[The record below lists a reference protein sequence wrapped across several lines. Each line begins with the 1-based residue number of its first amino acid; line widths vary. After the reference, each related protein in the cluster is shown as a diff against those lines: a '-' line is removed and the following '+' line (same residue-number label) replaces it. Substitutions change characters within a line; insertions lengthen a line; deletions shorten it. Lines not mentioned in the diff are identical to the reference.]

1 MLHIHTSN
9 HLERLIKAFASVIQ
23 QQPLPPLIPET
34 IVVQSKGMERWLSMQ
49 LAQHIGVW
57 AQGYFPF
64 PNDLLWRVFKETLPD
79 NLPDTSRFEREV
91 MVWSLMDILPDF
103 LNYPE
108 FTELHSYLYKDD
120 SDIKRFQLAWRIADI
135 FDQYLVYRPT
145 WLADWENGK
154 QPFEL
159 QNDLQ
164 AHWQALL
171 WQKLVERHGASHR
184 ANLRARFFQHLSN
197 ITNSLR
203 FSQRLSVFGIS
214 ALPPFHL
221 EVLAELGK
229 VIDVQVFLLNPCQE
243 YWGHIVSDSD
253 MALRT
258 ARVKGE
264 PVAPES
270 LYFEKGNSLLASMGK
285 MARDF
290 IDMLNDYPH
299 DSHDYF
305 ERPDA
310 FSEQENL
317 SELTLLQTIQSDI
330 LSLTD
335 RNDAML
341 IDEDDHSVQIH
352 ACHSPMREVEV
363 LHDQLLA
370 LFEQH
375 PELLPKE
382 VLVMMPDIEKYAPF
396 IEAVFDTTPEEAKRI
411 PFSIADRSLRGES
424 ALIDAFFA
432 ILELGKSRF
441 SVSHVL
447 AVLETEVVQKRFG
460 LNEQDLDLIRHWIE
474 QTRIRWGMD
483 KADRARM
490 NLPAF
495 DENTWQ
501 AGLKRL
507 LLGYALPGG
516 GEQLFEEILPYDD
529 IEGSDTLI
537 LGKLAAFVESLFDSV
552 QALTEPRT
560 LPEWHEFLNQLIE
573 MFLES
578 ETEMSQTQAIR
589 KVLSDLLKQS
599 QHAGF
604 EDLVSYDVI
613 LECLRYPL
621 TQEEQ
626 SSHFMT
632 GKVSFCAMLPMRSI
646 PFKVIALLG
655 MDDQAYPRTTKPLGF
670 DLIAK
675 NPLRGDRSRRQN
687 DRYLFL
693 ESLLSARQCFYISYV
708 GQSIHDNS
716 IMPPSVLVS
725 ELLDY
730 INNGFS
736 CLKKSILEQVV
747 TSHPLQAFSPTYFTH
762 QAQQLFSYSTE
773 YCTAS
778 RALLNEQPLLKP
790 FILEALPSPQPE
802 TEWKNIDLNRLSRFF
817 KQPIE
822 FLLKER
828 LGIVLQTGADLL
840 DESEPFEVQGLDRY
854 QLNQTLVEKSLQ
866 GGDLEAYQT
875 VVKASGQLPYGQIG
889 EYLYSQMTQ
898 QIQPFVEQVKQ
909 VTMKQKKMETV
920 SVDLRIGEMRITG
933 RLGRIWR
940 DHLVHYRW
948 AKLKA
953 KDFIQLWIH
962 HLILNSLPDKHL
974 PRHSVLIGNNEA
986 WTFEPVTD
994 SQLIL
999 ERLLREFYWHGLHQ
1013 PLYFFPE
1020 SGLTFVKN
1028 LRQGKKENEALLKA
1042 LNTWQGSDF
1051 GQGEVENEYYKLCFR
1066 SLESKTPLENEGFK
1080 SLAKQFFE
1088 PLLGHLQAME

>member
-9 HLERLIKAFASVIQ
+9 HLEHLIKAFATVIHD
-23 QQPLPPLIPET
+23 QPLPPLIAET

-49 LAQHIGVW
+49 LAEQLGVW

-64 PNDLLWRVFKETLPD
+64 PNQLLWRVFKDTLPSS
-79 NLPDTSRFEREV
+79 LPDTSAFEREV
-91 MVWSLMDILPDF
+91 MVWSLMAILPDF
-103 LNYPE
+103 LDYPE
-108 FTELHSYLYKDD
+108 FAELQSYLHNDE
-120 SDIKRFQLAWRIADI
+120 SDIKRFQLAWRLADI

-145 WLADWENGK
+145 WLTDWENGK
-154 QPFEL
+154 QPAEL
-159 QNDLQ
+159 ENDSQ
-164 AHWQALL
+164 AQWQALL
-171 WQKLVERHGASHR
+171 WQNLVERHGPSHR
-184 ANLRARFFQHLSN
+184 AKLRTAFFKQLSN
-197 ITNSLR
+197 ITNNRR
-203 FSQRLSVFGIS
+203 FPQRLSVFGIS

-221 EVLAELGK
+221 EVFAKLGK
-229 VIDVQVFLLNPCQE
+229 VTEVHVFLLNPCQE

-253 MALRT
+253 MAFRT
-258 ARVKGE
+258 AQVKGK
-264 PVAPES
+264 PVAPET

-285 MARDF
+285 MGRDF
-290 IDMLNDYPH
+290 IDMLNEYPH
-299 DSHDYF
+299 HPHDYF
-305 ERPDA
+305 DA
-310 FSEQENL
+310 RDSLSEGDNAP
-317 SELTLLQTIQSDI
+317 ELTLLQSIQSDI
-330 LSLTD
+330 LYLED
-335 RNDAML
+335 RSGATL
-341 IDEDDHSVQIH
+341 IDGDDHSLQIH

-375 PELLPKE
+375 PDLLPKD
-382 VLVMMPDIEKYAPF
+382 VLVMMPEIETYAPF

-432 ILELGKSRF
+432 ILELRNSRF
-441 SVSHVL
+441 SVSRVL
-447 AVLETEVVQKRFG
+447 AVLEADVVQKRFG

-483 KADRARM
+483 KADRERM

-516 GEQLFEEILPYDD
+516 GEQLFQDILPYDE

-537 LGKLAAFVESLFDSV
+537 LGKLMAFIETLFDCV
-552 QALTEPRT
+552 QALEQART
-560 LPEWHEFLNQLIE
+560 LPEWSTFLNQLLE
-573 MFLES
+573 RFLAS
-578 ETEMSQTQAIR
+578 ETETNQTQAIR
-589 KVLSDLLKQS
+589 KVLQDLVKQS
-599 QHAGF
+599 QQAEF
-604 EDLVSYDVI
+604 NELVSPDVI

-621 TQEEQ
+621 AQEEQ

-655 MDDQAYPRTTKPLGF
+655 MNDQAYPRTSKPLGF

-675 NPLRGDRSRRQN
+675 KPRRGDRSRRQN

-693 ESLLSARQCFYISYV
+693 ESLLSARDCFYISYV

-730 INNGFS
+730 ISKGFS
-736 CLKKSILEQVV
+736 SFHKSILDQVV
-747 TSHPLQAFSPTYFTH
+747 IHHPLQAFSPTYFNH
-762 QAQQLFSYSTE
+762 QDKRLFSYSSE

-778 RALLNEQPLLKP
+778 RALLNEEAFSKP
-790 FILEALPSPQPE
+790 FIVEPLPAPQPE
-802 TEWKNIDLNRLSRFF
+802 AEWKTLDINRLTRFF
-817 KQPIE
+817 RQPIA

-828 LGIVLQTGADLL
+828 LGIVLQAGAELL

-854 QLNQTLVEKSLQ
+854 QLNQTLVDKSLQ
-866 GGDLEAYQT
+866 GGDLEAYKT
-875 VVKASGQLPYGQIG
+875 VVRATGQLPYGQIG
-889 EYLYSQMTQ
+889 DYVYSQLTEQ
-898 QIQPFVEQVKQ
+898 VQPFVEQIQQ

-920 SVDLRIGEMRITG
+920 PIDLTVGDMRITG
-933 RLGRIWR
+933 RLGRLWR
-940 DHLVHYRW
+940 DHLVHYRCS
-948 AKLKA
+948 KLKA

-974 PRHSVLIGNNEA
+974 PHHSVLIGNNEA

-994 SQLIL
+994 SQAIL
-999 ERLLREFYWHGLHQ
+999 HSLLRDFYWQGVSQ

-1020 SGLTFVKN
+1020 SGLTFVEH
-1028 LRQGKKENEALLKA
+1028 LRQGKEENEAFLKA

-1051 GQGEVENEYYKLCFR
+1051 GRGEAEDEYYQLCFR
-1066 SLESKTPLENEGFK
+1066 SLESKTPLEEEAFK
-1080 SLAKQFFE
+1080 GLSKQFFE
-1088 PLLGHLQAME
+1088 PLLGHLQAL

>member
-9 HLERLIKAFASVIQ
+9 HLEHLIEAFATVIHDR
-23 QQPLPPLIPET
+23 PLPPLIAET

-49 LAQHIGVW
+49 LAEQLGVW
-57 AQGYFPF
+57 AHGSFPF
-64 PNDLLWRVFKETLPD
+64 PNQHLWRVFKETLPGT
-79 NLPDTSRFEREV
+79 LPDTSSFEREV
-91 MVWSLMDILPDF
+91 MVWSLMAILPDF
-103 LNYPE
+103 LKLPE
-108 FTELHSYLYKDD
+108 FAELQSYLQKDE
-120 SDIKRFQLAWRIADI
+120 SDIKRFQLAWRLAGI

-145 WLADWENGK
+145 WLDDWENGK
-154 QPFEL
+154 QPAEL
-159 QNDLQ
+159 ENDSQ
-164 AHWQALL
+164 ALWQALL
-171 WQKLVERHGASHR
+171 WQSLVKRHGPSHR
-184 ANLRARFFQHLSN
+184 AKLRTEFFKQLSN
-197 ITNSLR
+197 IAKNPR
-203 FSQRLSVFGIS
+203 FSKRLSVFGIS

-221 EVLAELGK
+221 EVFAELGK
-229 VIDVQVFLLNPCQE
+229 VTEVHVFLLNPCQE

-258 ARVKGE
+258 ARVKGQ

-285 MARDF
+285 MGRDF
-290 IDMLNDYPH
+290 IDMLTGYHH
-299 DSHDYF
+299 DPYEYF
-305 ERPDA
+305 DARDSLSDNAPD
-310 FSEQENL
+310 
-317 SELTLLQTIQSDI
+317 LTLLQSIQSDI
-330 LSLTD
+330 LYLED
-335 RNDAML
+335 RDGATL
-341 IDEDDHSVQIH
+341 IDVDDHSLQIH

-375 PELLPKE
+375 PDLLPKD
-382 VLVMMPDIEKYAPF
+382 VLVMMPDIETYAPF

-432 ILELGKSRF
+432 ILELRNSRF
-441 SVSHVL
+441 SVSRVL
-447 AVLETEVVQKRFG
+447 AVLESEVVQKRFG

-483 KADRARM
+483 KADRVRM

-501 AGLKRL
+501 AGLRRL

-516 GEQLFEEILPYDD
+516 GEQLFQDILPYDE

-537 LGKLAAFVESLFDSV
+537 LGKLVGFVEKLFDCV
-552 QALTEPRT
+552 QALEQPRS
-560 LPEWHEFLNQLIE
+560 LQDWLDFLNQLLKT
-573 MFLES
+573 FLES
-578 ETEMSQTQAIR
+578 ETETSQTQAIR
-589 KVLSDLLKQS
+589 KVLY
-599 QHAGF
+599 
-604 EDLVSYDVI
+604 DLVKHSDQAEFNELVSPDVI
-613 LECLRYPL
+613 LECLHYPL
-621 TQEEQ
+621 AQEEQ

-632 GKVSFCAMLPMRSI
+632 GNVSFCAMLPMRSI

-655 MDDQAYPRTTKPLGF
+655 MNDQAYPRTSKPLSF

-675 NPLRGDRSRRQN
+675 KPQRGDRSRRQN

-693 ESLLSARQCFYISYV
+693 ESLLSARDCFYISYV

-730 INNGFS
+730 ISKGFS
-736 CLKKSILEQVV
+736 SFHKSILDQVV
-747 TSHPLQAFSPTYFTH
+747 RHHPLQAFSPTYFNH
-762 QAQQLFSYSTE
+762 QDKLLFSYSSE

-778 RALLNEQPLLKP
+778 RALLNEEAFSKAFIVEPLP
-790 FILEALPSPQPE
+790 EPQPE
-802 TEWKNIDLNRLSRFF
+802 TEWKTVDINRLTRFF
-817 KQPIE
+817 RQPIE

-828 LGIVLQTGADLL
+828 LGIFLQVGAELL

-866 GGDLEAYQT
+866 GGDLEVYQT
-875 VVKASGQLPYGQIG
+875 VVKATGQLPYGQIG
-889 EYLYSQMTQ
+889 DYVYSQLTEQ
-898 QIQPFVEQVKQ
+898 VQPFVEQVQQ

-920 SVDLRIGEMRITG
+920 SVDLRVGDMRITG
-933 RLGRIWR
+933 RLGRLWR
-940 DHLVHYRW
+940 DHLVHYRCS
-948 AKLKA
+948 KLKS

-962 HLILNSLPDKHL
+962 HLILNSLPDKYL
-974 PRHSVLIGNNEA
+974 PRHSVLIGNHEA
-986 WTFEPVTD
+986 WTFEPVAD
-994 SQLIL
+994 SEAIL
-999 ERLLREFYWHGLHQ
+999 QSLLRDFYWQGVLQ

-1020 SGLTFVKN
+1020 SGLTFVEN
-1028 LRQGKKENEALLKA
+1028 LRNGKEEKEAFLKA

-1051 GQGEVENEYYKLCFR
+1051 GRGEAEDDYYQLCFR
-1066 SLESKTPLENEGFK
+1066 SLESKTPLDDDAFK

-1088 PLLGHLQAME
+1088 PLLGHLQSMIG